1 MASREYVLET
11 CPTEQAWDPAAKD
24 GWARK
29 IIAKTYPRV
38 VQIEKRT
45 RRKETPDELVR
56 AGFPP
61 CDPGEIRK
69 ADGREIDPQWEK

>member
-1 MASREYVLET
+1 MGARIE
-11 CPTEQAWDPAAKD
+11 CKKQAQLPVR
-24 GWARK
+24 GWE
-29 IIAKTYPRV
+29 
-38 VQIEKRT
+38 EKRT